1 MEQQKTTSSVWV
13 YAAVFIVLGV
23 ITAVEIFLSL
33 PSTNVSRQILTP
45 IFIVLSLGKATLVAA
60 FYMHLRDDSR
70 FYTIIFILPALLLLI
85 FAVLATV
92 S

>member
-1 MEQQKTTSSVWV
+1 MEQQKTTSSVWI
-13 YAAVFIVLGV
+13 YAAVFIALGV
-23 ITAVEIFLSL
+23 ITAAEIFLSL

-45 IFIVLSLGKATLVAA
+45 IFILLSLGKATLVAA

>member
-13 YAAVFIVLGV
+13 YLAVFVALGV

-33 PSTNVSRQILTP
+33 PSTNISRQILTP
-45 IFIVLSLGKATLVAA
+45 TFIVLSLGKATLVAA

>member
-1 MEQQKTTSSVWV
+1 MEQQKTTSSVWG
-13 YAAVFIVLGV
+13 YLAVFVALGV
-23 ITAVEIFLSL
+23 ITAIEIFLSL